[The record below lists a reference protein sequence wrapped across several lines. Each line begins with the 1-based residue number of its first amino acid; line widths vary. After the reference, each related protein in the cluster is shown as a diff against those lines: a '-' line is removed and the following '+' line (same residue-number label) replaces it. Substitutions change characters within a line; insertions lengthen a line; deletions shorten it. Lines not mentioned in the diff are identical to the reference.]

1 METLI
6 KVFVLLCCF
15 SGALLPIVSG
25 LFPHASPAEAAAAT
39 AVPDEPLVD
48 SVMPYY
54 GSRLSLKLKAL
65 SEQSVGR
72 EARPRLRPESRY
84 VRYMKRLYKISL
96 KQGRRP
102 DRSASHVYNTV
113 RLIAPRDECLE
124 RSEES
129 SMQDLSYSLDRV
141 RAQEQLLKSILLYS
155 LDKDQATSFA
165 SLCNLDVKEQEH
177 AGQKLCSTMH
187 HSVSFR
193 VRSEK
198 RSRRIWVEIDVTTF
212 LHPIIRS
219 QKKEIHLLINLTCAE
234 NGEEVGGSQERRVP
248 MELFLRSPSLLL
260 YLNDTSEVA
269 YQRWPSS
276 ARSESL
282 RPSLV
287 MNNFLSLL
295 KSKQKG
301 PMHGRRRPSKRDA
314 AVTSPVANPTAHSP
328 RYDFPTDDCELY
340 DFRVSFSQ
348 LKLDHWII
356 APQKYNP
363 RYCKGICPRAM
374 QSIYGSPVHTIV
386 QNIIYEQLDSSV
398 PRPSC
403 VPSEYKPLSVLI
415 IESDGSI
422 AYKEYEEMIAT
433 KCTCR

>member
-6 KVFVLLCCF
+6 KLFVLLCCF
-15 SGALLPIVSG
+15 PGTVLPVVSSV
-25 LFPHASPAEAAAAT
+25 FPHPSLSEAAT
-39 AVPDEPLVD
+39 VPEELVD
-48 SVMPYY
+48 SISFH
-54 GSRLSLKLKAL
+54 GSKLSRKLNAW
-65 SEQSVGR
+65 SEHSGGK
-72 EARPRLRPESRY
+72 EAGPRLRPDSRY
-84 VRYMKRLYKISL
+84 VRYMKRLYKMSL
-96 KQGRRP
+96 KQE
-102 DRSASHVYNTV
+102 RSPNSNASHLYNTV
-113 RLIAPRDECLE
+113 RLITPRDECLE
-124 RSEES
+124 QSEES
-129 SMQDLSYSLDRV
+129 SMQDLSYNLARV
-141 RAQEQLLKSILLYS
+141 KVQEQLLKSVLLYS
-155 LDKDQATSFA
+155 LDNDQTS
-165 SLCNLDVKEQEH
+165 SYPSVCNLDLKEQDH
-177 AGQKLCSTMH
+177 ARPRGLCSSTH

-193 VRSEK
+193 VQSEK
-198 RSRRIWVEIDVTTF
+198 RNRRIWVEVDVTAF
-212 LHPIIRS
+212 LHPLIRS
-219 QKKEIHLLINLTCAE
+219 QKKDIHLLINLTCVEDGGKA
-234 NGEEVGGSQERRVP
+234 GERVP
-248 MELFLRSPSLLL
+248 VELSLRSPSLLL

-269 YQRWPSS
+269 FQTWPAS
-276 ARSESL
+276 ATSESVK
-282 RPSLV
+282 PSLV

-295 KSKQKG
+295 ESKQKEG
-301 PMHGRRRPSKRDA
+301 IIQGRRRPSKREA
-314 AVTSPVANPTAHSP
+314 AVTSPAAKPTTHFP
-328 RYDFPTDDCELY
+328 RYEFPTDDCELY